1 MVDIEFF
8 NFISE
13 AKTLCDVWIKT
24 TFYICVLSVM
34 IEKIYCDKGLHGTLH
49 WVWNVQEI
57 LRDFFWIKLDIE
69 NGQIKN
75 IFEWLKICLSS
86 PRSKIISIIIEWDT
100 WCLPNSFHI

>member
-8 NFISE
+8 NFVSE
-13 AKTLCDVWIKT
+13 AKTLSDVWIKT

-34 IEKIYCDKGLHGTLH
+34 IEKINCDKGLHGTLH

-57 LRDFFWIKLDIE
+57 LCNFFWIKLDIE
-69 NGQIKN
+69 YGQIKN

-86 PRSKIISIIIEWDT
+86 PRSKIISIIIE
-100 WCLPNSFHI
+100 